1 MKKQLFGML
10 AVAALIF
17 TGCASNTTKT
27 DSSGESSNKKDKT
40 STVITTYN
48 YEKKPVEQT
57 FDKVPEKV
65 VAVYQSPIE
74 IMLALGL
81 EDKMVASSQLDTDVK
96 PEFKEAFE
104 KVKYYKQAPSK
115 EEVLSLDPDF
125 IFSWYSY
132 FAPDKLGDVNFWMDR
147 GTNTYMA
154 QNSGVKTP
162 NTLENE
168 YEDILNI
175 GKIFKVEDKAQ
186 KMVDDM
192 KKEIEKSIK
201 FAEGKEKVKAVI
213 FEVNKD
219 GQYRIY
225 GADSIGGDMAQQ
237 VGAELVA
244 DKNGNIT
251 KEELV
256 KLNPDVIFSV
266 YYGESIEEKQAL
278 TSITEN
284 DALQSMDAVKNNRVY
299 PMVLSNVYSTGIRT
313 LDGIQAISKGLY
325 PDLYK

>member
-1 MKKQLFGML
+1 MKKKLLGML
-10 AVAALIF
+10 AVTALIF
-17 TGCASNTTKT
+17 TGCGANDSKTESTK
-27 DSSGESSNKKDKT
+27 ESSKGNSE

-57 FDKVPEKV
+57 FKKVPEKV

-81 EDKMVASSQLDTDVK
+81 EDKMVAASQLDTDVK
-96 PEFKEAFE
+96 PEFKDAFK
-104 KVKYYKQAPSK
+104 KVKYYDKAPSK
-115 EEVLSLDPDF
+115 EEVLSLNPDF

-132 FAPDKLGDVNFWMDR
+132 FGPDTLGDVDFWMDR
-147 GTNTYMA
+147 DTNTYMA

-175 GKIFKVEDKAQ
+175 GKIFNVEDKAQ

-192 KKEIEKSIK
+192 KSEIEKSIK
-201 FAEGKEKVKAVI
+201 FAEGKEKVTAII

-284 DALQSMDAVKNNRVY
+284 DALKNLDAVKNERVY

-313 LDGIQAISKGLY
+313 LDGIQAISEGLY
-325 PDLYK
+325 PDLHK

>member
-1 MKKQLFGML
+1 MKKKLLVFL
-10 AVAALIF
+10 AAMILVF
-17 TGCASNTTKT
+17 TGCTAKDSKTETTKDT
-27 DSSGESSNKKDKT
+27 AKSADK

-48 YEKKPVEQT
+48 YEKKEVEQT
-57 FDKVPEKV
+57 FKKVPEKV

-81 EDKMVASSQLDTDVK
+81 EDKMVAASQLDTDVK

-104 KVKYYKQAPSK
+104 KINYYKQAPSK
-115 EEVLSLDPDF
+115 EEVLSLNPDF

-132 FAPDKLGDVNFWMDR
+132 FGPETLGDVNFWMDR
-147 GTNTYMA
+147 NTNTYIA
-154 QNSGVKTP
+154 QNSGIKTP

-175 GKIFKVEDKAQ
+175 GKIFNVEDKAQ

-192 KKEIEKSIK
+192 KAEIKKSIEYS
-201 FAEGKEKVKAVI
+201 EGKDKVSAVI

-278 TSITEN
+278 TSVMDNE
-284 DALQSMDAVKNNRVY
+284 ALQSMDAIKNKRVY

-313 LDGIQAISKGLY
+313 LDGIQAISDGLY
-325 PDLYK
+325 PELNK

>member
-1 MKKQLFGML
+1 MKKKLLVFL
-10 AVAALIF
+10 AAIVLIF
-17 TGCASNTTKT
+17 TGCTAKESKTESTTDASK
-27 DSSGESSNKKDKT
+27 SAGE

-48 YEKKPVEQT
+48 YEKKAVEQT
-57 FDKVPEKV
+57 FKKVPEKV

-81 EDKMVASSQLDTDVK
+81 EDKMVAASQLDTDVK
-96 PEFKEAFE
+96 PEFKEAFD
-104 KVKYYKQAPSK
+104 KIKYYKQAPSK
-115 EEVLSLDPDF
+115 EEVLSLNPDF
-125 IFSWYSY
+125 IFSWYS
-132 FAPDKLGDVNFWMDR
+132 FFGPEKLGDVNFWMDR
-147 GTNTYMA
+147 NTNTYIA
-154 QNSGVKTP
+154 QNSGIKTP

-175 GKIFKVEDKAQ
+175 GKIFDVEDKAQ

-192 KKEIEKSIK
+192 KAEIKKSIE
-201 FAEGKEKVKAVI
+201 FSEGKEKVSAVI

-278 TSITEN
+278 TSVMDNE
-284 DALQSMDAVKNNRVY
+284 ALQSMDAIKNKRVY

-313 LDGIQAISKGLY
+313 LDGIQAISDGLY
-325 PDLYK
+325 PELNK

>member
-1 MKKQLFGML
+1 MKKKLLGLL
-10 AVAALIF
+10 AVSALIF
-17 TGCASNTTKT
+17 TGCSSNNSKTETTK
-27 DSSGESSNKKDKT
+27 ESSKGASE

-57 FDKVPEKV
+57 FKKVPEKV

-81 EDKMVASSQLDTDVK
+81 EDKMVAASQLDTDVK
-96 PEFKEAFE
+96 PEYKDAFK
-104 KVKYYKQAPSK
+104 KVKYYDQAPSK
-115 EEVLSLDPDF
+115 EEVLSLNPDF

-132 FAPDKLGDVNFWMDR
+132 FAPDKLGDVNFWTDR
-147 GTNTYMA
+147 DTNTYMA

-175 GKIFKVEDKAQ
+175 GKIFDVEDKAQ

-192 KKEIEKSIK
+192 KSEIDKSIE
-201 FAEGKEKVKAVI
+201 FAKGKEKVTAVI

-244 DKNGNIT
+244 DKNSNIT

-284 DALQSMDAVKNNRVY
+284 DALQSMDAVKNKRVY

-313 LDGIQAISKGLY
+313 LDGIQAISEGLY
-325 PDLYK
+325 PDLHK

>member
-1 MKKQLFGML
+1 MKKNLLGLLMASL
-10 AVAALIF
+10 LIF
-17 TGCASNTTKT
+17 TGCSSTNTKT
-27 DSSGESSNKKDKT
+27 DEKLSSSTSATD

-48 YEKKPVEQT
+48 YEKQPVEQT

-81 EDKMVASSQLDTDVK
+81 EDRMVAASQLDTDVK
-96 PEFKEAFE
+96 PEFQEAFE

-115 EEVLSLDPDF
+115 EEVLSLNPDF
-125 IFSWYSY
+125 IFSWISY
-132 FAPDKLGDVNFWMDR
+132 FGPEKLGDVDFWMDR
-147 GTNTYMA
+147 DTNTYIS

-175 GKIFKVEDKAQ
+175 GKIFDVEDKAQ

-192 KKEIEKSIK
+192 KAEIDKSIK
-201 FAEGKEKVKAVI
+201 FAEGKEKVTAVI

-237 VGAELVA
+237 VGAELLA
-244 DKNGNIT
+244 DKNGTIT

-256 KLNPDVIFSV
+256 NLNPDVIFSV
-266 YYGESIEEKQAL
+266 YYGESIEKQQAL
-278 TSITEN
+278 TSVTEN
-284 DALQSMDAVKNNRVY
+284 EALKNLNAVKNERVY

-313 LDGIQAISKGLY
+313 LDGIQAFSQGLY